1 MSAQSW
7 AEFLRQRRGEI
18 RSLARGMVRRWKV
31 PAAIEQAD
39 LEQELLLGAWQ
50 GWHAFEEGRGDMRRD
65 LFALYRA
72 RQQVQRWVNE
82 QRNAPRRDSKAPG
95 RYPESAD
102 YADLV
107 RLSPSVGAGQECAV
121 SFTAAVRAALAQA
134 RYPQALERVVR
145 SGFDENVLAC
155 PVQRAHARRAMR
167 RIEEAT

>member
-1 MSAQSW
+1 
-7 AEFLRQRRGEI
+7 
-18 RSLARGMVRRWKV
+18 
-31 PAAIEQAD
+31 
-39 LEQELLLGAWQ
+39 
-50 GWHAFEEGRGDMRRD
+50 
-65 LFALYRA
+65 
-72 RQQVQRWVNE
+72 VNE